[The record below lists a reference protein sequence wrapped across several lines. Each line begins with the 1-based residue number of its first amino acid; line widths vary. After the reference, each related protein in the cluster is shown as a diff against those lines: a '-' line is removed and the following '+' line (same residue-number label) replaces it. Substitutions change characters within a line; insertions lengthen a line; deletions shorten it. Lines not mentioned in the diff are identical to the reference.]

1 MKTGRFK
8 NRLQAGALLAQR
20 LMAYAGRDDVIVLG
34 LPRGGVPVGF
44 AIAEKLKVPLD
55 ILGVRKIGVPG
66 HEEFAMGAIATGGRC
81 LLQAKVVRAL
91 EIPEAVVE
99 ALAQRELQVLE
110 QREKLYRG
118 ERPVPH
124 LRERVVILADDGLA
138 SGATMGIAAHVV
150 REQLPA
156 RLIVAVPVG
165 APETCQKIGAE
176 VDEIICLQ
184 TPGHF
189 YAVGMWYDDF
199 EPTSDD
205 EVTTLLAKNW
215 QQDWQPKTVQ
225 AGPPRFKKMTVAR
238 RDESNGAGLQ

>member
-1 MKTGRFK
+1 M
-8 NRLQAGALLAQR
+8 LAQR

-34 LPRGGVPVGF
+34 LPRGGVPIGF
-44 AIAEKLKVPLD
+44 AIAQKLKVPLD

-81 LLQAKVVRAL
+81 LLQAKVLSAL
-91 EIPEAVVE
+91 EIPDAVVE
-99 ALAQRELQVLE
+99 VLAQRELLVLE

-118 ERPVPH
+118 DRPVPQ
-124 LRERVVILADDGLA
+124 LRERIVILADDGLA
-138 SGATMGIAAHVV
+138 SGSTMAIAAHVV

-184 TPGHF
+184 MPEHF
-189 YAVGMWYDDF
+189 YAVGLWYDDF
-199 EPTSDD
+199 EPTTDD
-205 EVTTLLAKNW
+205 EVKALLAKNW
-215 QQDWQPKTVQ
+215 HQDRQTNAVQ
-225 AGPPRFKKMTVAR
+225 ATPPR
-238 RDESNGAGLQ
+238 